1 MRLKSMMTWMANR
14 RAWLTLGSGGAL
26 FAAVPGC
33 DPDVQAIL
41 VSGFE
46 AATTSAITAMIKA
59 LFQTITPSASDSMV
73 MIETVRDLVT
83 RLA

>member
-59 LFQTITPSASDSMV
+59 LFQTITPSTTDSLV
-73 MIETVRDLVT
+73 MIDTLRDLVT